1 MEEEICQHHN
11 FGFCR
16 YTSECRKNT
25 SPKYVKIRIARSQK
39 PATKSNQRGAGN
51 MIWETLS
58 LTKIVLTNISNQD
71 DIEQIKEKVEALE
84 KAVQQIT
91 KSNKENEQLKGTL
104 DVLEKCVHT
113 LTRKAL
119 SFEAE

>member
-1 MEEEICQHHN
+1 
-11 FGFCR
+11 
-16 YTSECRKNT
+16 
-25 SPKYVKIRIARSQK
+25 
-39 PATKSNQRGAGN
+39 